1 MYKNKE
7 IGKLV
12 AFDGPNGS
20 GKSTLIRAV
29 QARLLEMNIDVH
41 VTKEPSNSKIGI
53 FTRNAAD
60 LFSGK
65 TLACLVAADR
75 YDHLEKEILPLL
87 QQGALVITDR
97 YVLSSLILQ
106 PMDGV
111 DTLFVEKVNN
121 EIILP
126 DLQIAVWANE
136 EVLKM
141 RLSERDKLTRFEKNN
156 RSVEELKN
164 MKNGVR
170 IIQEWGVPVVN
181 VFNNSDFEEN
191 VSLIVENILSVI

>member
-7 IGKLV
+7 IGKLI

-20 GKSTLIRAV
+20 GKSTLIRVV
-29 QARLLEMNIDVH
+29 QAKLSEMNIDVH
-41 VTKEPSNSKIGI
+41 ITKEPSNSEIGI
-53 FTRNAAD
+53 FTRSMAES
-60 LFSGK
+60 FSGK

-87 QQGALVITDR
+87 RQGEIVITDR

-111 DTLFVEKVNN
+111 DTLFLEKVNN
-121 EIILP
+121 GIILP
-126 DLQIAVWANE
+126 DVQFAIWADE

-141 RLSERDKLTRFEKNN
+141 RLSERDNLTRFEKNN
-156 RSVEELKN
+156 RSAEELEN
-164 MKNGVR
+164 MRSGVR
-170 IIQEWGVPVVN
+170 IIQEWGVPLVD